1 MDFFNSL
8 SQVAKNRSNFK
19 KWEDNQRNENAQREE
34 LAKRR
39 QHTPEELQKA
49 KELGTTIVDVID
61 VMDNHS
67 ENVAEN
73 VETAVDPL
81 SQLATLAGLFGL
93 NWLAFK
99 TKSKKDVLGFLN
111 FDSNIRKTEKY
122 QELEKRVAEDLK
134 NTNKPLGM
142 FERITD
148 KKTIRRIQDSELKK
162 ELTAFKKSR

>member
-49 KELGTTIVDVID
+49 KEYGNTIIDVID

-81 SQLATLAGLFGL
+81 SQLATIAGLFGF

-99 TKSKKDVLGFLN
+99 TKSKKDFQNILDFN
-111 FDSNIRKTEKY
+111 SNIRKTEKY
-122 QELEKRVAEDLK
+122 Q
-134 NTNKPLGM
+134 
-142 FERITD
+142 
-148 KKTIRRIQDSELKK
+148 
-162 ELTAFKKSR
+162 

>member
-8 SQVAKNRSNFK
+8 SQVTKNRSNFK

-34 LAKRR
+34 LAKKR

-122 QELEKRVAEDLK
+122 QELEKGLQKILK
-134 NTNKPLGM
+134 T
-142 FERITD
+142 
-148 KKTIRRIQDSELKK
+148 
-162 ELTAFKKSR
+162 LTSH